1 MDIAY
6 FLLPFVVLIAAFFF
20 LVVLPQRRRIASHQ
34 MLVDSLRAGD
44 RIVTTGGIYGTVQSI
59 AETTMAIEVAP
70 GLDITVA
77 RGAIARRE
85 STAAAANPVPGTDAS
100 ARTNTDTDADADA
113 GD

>member
-20 LVVLPQRRRIASHQ
+20 LVVLPQRRRIATHQ
-34 MLVDSLRAGD
+34 MLVDSLRTGD

-70 GLDITVA
+70 GVDITVA

-85 STAAAANPVPGTDAS
+85 PMAAEANPV
-100 ARTNTDTDADADA
+100 TNTDATAPTNTDIDADA